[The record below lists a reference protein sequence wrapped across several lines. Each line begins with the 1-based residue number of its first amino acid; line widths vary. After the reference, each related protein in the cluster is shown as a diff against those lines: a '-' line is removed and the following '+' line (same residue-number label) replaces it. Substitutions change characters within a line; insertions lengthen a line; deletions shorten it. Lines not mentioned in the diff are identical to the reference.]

1 MDRQH
6 EQGDRVMTALAPPVV
21 QAPTTTTS
29 GGGPKT
35 GAVTWMALPALAIF
49 TVFAVIPLLGVLLL
63 SFTTWD
69 GIGAINP
76 SGFTSWRS
84 VLTDPGLPHA
94 LWVTFKVM
102 FFTWLIQT
110 PISILI
116 GVFLAGHQRYREFLA
131 ALFFIPLLLS
141 SAAIAIAYK
150 ALLDPNFGLGAG
162 LGFPLLSQDWLGDT
176 TLAFGVLIFIVSWQF
191 IPFHSLIY
199 QGAVR
204 QIPASLYEAAQLD
217 GAGRMRQFFSI
228 TMPQL
233 KYTIITSSTLM
244 VVGSLTFFDLI
255 FVLTAGGPADA
266 TRNLA
271 LDMYITGFQ
280 GNQMGTANAIA
291 VILVLVGLTLALL
304 FRRLGGDAS
313 ESQLEGA

>member
-1 MDRQH
+1 
-6 EQGDRVMTALAPPVV
+6 MTVVAPPVV
-21 QAPTTTTS
+21 
-29 GGGPKT
+29 T
-35 GAVTWMALPALAIF
+35 GARAAIPQGAGRSGPVAWMAIPAL
-49 TVFAVIPLLGVLLL
+49 VLFAAFGILPLLGVLFL
-63 SFTTWD
+63 SFTQWD
-69 GIGAINP
+69 GIGDIHPA
-76 SGFTSWRS
+76 GLTSWRAELS
-84 VLTDPGLPHA
+84 DPGLLHA
-94 LWVTFKVM
+94 LWVTFKIM
-102 FFTWLIQT
+102 FFSWLVQT
-110 PISILI
+110 PLSILI

-162 LGFPLLSQDWLGDT
+162 LGFPVLSQDWLGDT
-176 TLAFGVLIFIVSWQF
+176 TLAFGVVIFIVSWQF

-217 GAGRMRQFFSI
+217 GAGRIRQFFSI
-228 TMPQL
+228 TLPQL

-280 GNQMGTANAIA
+280 GNQMGKANAIA
-291 VILVLVGLTLALL
+291 VILVLVGLALALL